1 MCRQT
6 IGEALA
12 ARLYAAETAIDQALG
27 QTASLTAALPE
38 ARAEAFLSAVAGQ
51 PAFDGAAAAVQSLT
65 EARAHLVRTH
75 TALSALARK
84 LGLEPLA
91 VGPIDKPGDTPP
103 IGGRVIHATR
113 ELVNNDSREMA
124 NNLLP
129 GSLNI

>member
-1 MCRQT
+1 MCRQS
-6 IGEALA
+6 IGEALT
-12 ARLYAAETAIDQALG
+12 ARLYAAETAIDQALS

-38 ARAEAFLSAVAGQ
+38 ARAQAFLSAVAGQ
-51 PAFDGAAAAVQSLT
+51 SVFDGAAAAVQSLT

-103 IGGRVIHATR
+103 IGGRVIPAAR
-113 ELVNNDSREMA
+113 ELVNEDSREMA

-129 GSLNI
+129 SSLNI